1 MINDDLISLNKVS
14 SSMISVPLFP
24 IEFKFSEYLMSI

>member
-14 SSMISVPLFP
+14 SSMISVPSIP